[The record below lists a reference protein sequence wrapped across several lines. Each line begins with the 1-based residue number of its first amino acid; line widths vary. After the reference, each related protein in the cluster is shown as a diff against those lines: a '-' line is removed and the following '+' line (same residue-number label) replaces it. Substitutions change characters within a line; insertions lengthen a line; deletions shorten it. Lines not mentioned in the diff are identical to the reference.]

1 MFMTELRYKIGLRI
15 AEKAPK
21 LVNRKRVGNK
31 MADSPLIYGHY
42 CFVRGSC
49 ERRQI
54 LRNNRII

>member
-31 MADSPLIYGHY
+31 MADSPSIYGHY
-42 CFVRGSC
+42 CFH
-49 ERRQI
+49 
-54 LRNNRII
+54 